1 MTKKLT
7 SVLLA
12 LLLVL
17 SLAACAGG
25 SKPSTEQSDKP
36 STKPVSEPSKEASN
50 TQKQTDSIQGDP
62 KSDLDSVQTIGE
74 LLEMKNCTM
83 GAMGDTFVLA
93 FEQGRMT
100 YRAVAE
106 MPSDVSEAFYALDW
120 DDPERDE
127 KQKALVSSLKVIEIT
142 NLTEGIPS
150 QEELDQLVGK
160 TCAELLDDGWSY
172 MGWSK
177 VNSDVP
183 NFYLSKGPYSF
194 KLDVDGETGDLNEFD
209 EEDFRALTVKS
220 VTFDN
225 IFDPT
230 YIEFE

>member
-1 MTKKLT
+1 MSKRLT
-7 SVLLA
+7 SVLIA

-25 SKPSTEQSDKP
+25 SKPSTESDKP

-50 TQKQTDSIQGDP
+50 TQKQTDSIPGDP
-62 KSDLDSVQTIGE
+62 KSGLDSVQTIGE

-120 DDPERDE
+120 GDPERDE